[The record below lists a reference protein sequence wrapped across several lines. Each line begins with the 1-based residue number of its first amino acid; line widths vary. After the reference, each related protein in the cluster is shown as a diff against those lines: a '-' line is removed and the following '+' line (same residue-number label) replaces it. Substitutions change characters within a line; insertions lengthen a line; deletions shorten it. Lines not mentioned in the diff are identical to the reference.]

1 MRTSG
6 LNRPRAHYNGVRWGP
21 QQAHNE
27 PVFFVPV
34 TDLSSFRLARQIEAH
49 DTVECRHEVC
59 DAIGTFFRSGWKRKI
74 SVVSCAK
81 TLREGRFGRLSGL
94 SCEQRANRLH
104 SKRLLQS
111 RSFLRRSLDPS
122 LSVGI

>member
-27 PVFFVPV
+27 PVFFFPV
-34 TDLSSFRLARQIEAH
+34 TDLSSFRLARQIKAH

-59 DAIGTFFRSGWKRKI
+59 DAIGTFFRSGWKGKI
-74 SVVSCAK
+74 SVVSGAK
-81 TLREGRFGRLSGL
+81 PLGEGRCRRLSGL
-94 SCEQRANRLH
+94 SYEQRANGLH
-104 SKRLLQS
+104 SKKATSNPEVPSDRLGS
-111 RSFLRRSLDPS
+111 
-122 LSVGI
+122 